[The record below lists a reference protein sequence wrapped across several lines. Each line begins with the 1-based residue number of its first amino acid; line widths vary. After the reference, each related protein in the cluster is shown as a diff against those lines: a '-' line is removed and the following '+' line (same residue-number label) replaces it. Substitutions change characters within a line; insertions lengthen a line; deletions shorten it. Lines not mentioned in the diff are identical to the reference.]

1 MAVKKGKKA
10 KNKAKSLA
18 AGALP
23 QKRAGDVKGG
33 CVSSAH
39 YNTVTISMRKA
50 GSDPQTSGKSF

>member
-1 MAVKKGKKA
+1 MTARKGKNAKGKTKA
-10 KNKAKSLA
+10 LA